1 MPRIVTRRIVTR
13 RIVVCRIVALRVGAL
28 RIGALSDDFL
38 MTSRTHLA
46 SCRGSDSEKRYGGLD
61 GPSAIATIPR
71 PQQRVKLTFGARSL
85 AFWVASKEEACE
97 LFDEAYSQQR
107 CAKLRFRA
115 VGTVG
120 R

>member
-1 MPRIVTRRIVTR
+1 MGSLGGSFLPILQCLNRLLSNLWLY
-13 RIVVCRIVALRVGAL
+13 LRKYSGTCLHA
-28 RIGALSDDFL
+28 ILS
-38 MTSRTHLA
+38 
-46 SCRGSDSEKRYGGLD
+46 
-61 GPSAIATIPR
+61 IAKVPR